1 MMQSFMLG
9 VITLTFLFFM
19 CYSFVLGVKTL
30 IDFTKKYLLPEQKQ
44 PTVKIA
50 RPKRVSKKPRVVK
63 SIEINPD
70 EVERIY
76 VKKSV

>member
-30 IDFTKKYLLPEQKQ
+30 IDFTKKYILPEQKQ
-44 PTVKIA
+44 PTVKITK
-50 RPKRVSKKPRVVK
+50 PKRVSKKPRVVK